1 MLFTKTE
8 YKERLIKVQ
17 TEMQKKGIDLL
28 VSSDPA
34 NMNYLSGYDAHSFY
48 MPQCLLIHINAEEP
62 ICFVRE
68 QDAGGAFIKTY
79 LNEKNII
86 KYSEKYIHTPPAH
99 PYEFLVKII
108 KDRKWDNLSIGLE
121 KDCHYFTAT
130 CCEKIVNG
138 LPNAKIK
145 DAEFLVNWVRCIKS
159 YTEIELMRAA
169 AKIAENGMKSA
180 INHIKPGVRQCDA
193 VAEIQKSLISGTP
206 EFGGDYAGIVP
217 MLPTGK
223 GTSASHLTWIEEKF
237 IKGEATIIE
246 LAGV

>member
-8 YKERLIKVQ
+8 YKERLINVQ
-17 TEMQKKGIDLL
+17 TEMQKKEIDLL
-28 VSSDPA
+28 ISSDPA

-48 MPQCLLIHINAEEP
+48 MPQCLLIHINEEEP

-86 KYSEKYIHTPPAH
+86 KYPEKYIHTPPAH

-108 KDRKWDNLSIGLE
+108 KDRKWNNLSIALE

-130 CCEKIVNG
+130 CCEKLVNG

-145 DAEFLVNWVRCIKS
+145 DAEF
-159 YTEIELMRAA
+159 
-169 AKIAENGMKSA
+169 
-180 INHIKPGVRQCDA
+180 
-193 VAEIQKSLISGTP
+193 
-206 EFGGDYAGIVP
+206 
-217 MLPTGK
+217 
-223 GTSASHLTWIEEKF
+223 
-237 IKGEATIIE
+237 
-246 LAGV
+246 